1 MYALYRVSQGLD
13 TFTSKVGKVFAWAT
27 VPLML
32 VIIYDV
38 FTRNVLSSLVHS
50 GVISDSTASSLTIM
64 TSTKLQELEWHL
76 HGVLLLMTFGLAY
89 MKDAHVR
96 IELVRDK
103 LRTRTRLWIELFGIL
118 LFLIPYCWI
127 IMWFGWDFAMRS
139 FDSGE
144 VSSALTGLPHRWI
157 IKSFVGLG
165 FFMLFIA
172 ALSQLLRSF
181 VGLFGPTDLRDQAS
195 RFVNPDMG
203 DGAPSK
209 AE

>member
-13 TFTSKVGKVFAWAT
+13 AFTSKVGKVFAWAT

-38 FTRNVLSSLVHS
+38 FTRNVLSSMIRAGL
-50 GVISDSTASSLTIM
+50 ISDTTASSLTFM
-64 TSTKLQELEWHL
+64 TSTKLQEMEWHL

-103 LRTRTRLWIELFGIL
+103 MRTRTRLWVELFGIL
-118 LFLIPYCWI
+118 LFLLPYCWI

-139 FDSGE
+139 FDNGE
-144 VSSALTGLPHRWI
+144 VSAALTGLSHRWI

-165 FFMLFIA
+165 FLMLFIA
-172 ALSQLLRSF
+172 ALSQLLRTL
-181 VGLFGPTDLRDQAS
+181 VGLFGPTDLRDLAG
-195 RFVNPDMG
+195 RFVNPQLDNG
-203 DGAPSK
+203 VQSK
-209 AE
+209 AD